1 MLDRLHERFYGP
13 ATADSSSSSSSSS
26 STPDVKAIL
35 RDMKTSVLQGVVVA
49 FSGVIP
55 QRAVPEQYAAGR
67 QGARVGRRE
76 WRAP

>member
-13 ATADSSSSSSSSS
+13 TTADSSSRE
-26 STPDVKAIL
+26 TPDVKAIL

-55 QRAVPEQYAAGR
+55 QRAVPEQYAAGTH
-67 QGARVGRRE
+67 A
-76 WRAP
+76 AHA